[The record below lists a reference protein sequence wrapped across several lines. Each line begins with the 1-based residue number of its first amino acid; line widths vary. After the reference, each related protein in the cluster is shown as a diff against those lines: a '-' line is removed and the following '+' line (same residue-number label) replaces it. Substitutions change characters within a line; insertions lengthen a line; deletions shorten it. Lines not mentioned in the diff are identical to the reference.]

1 MKTFVIVV
9 ETAILAFIAG
19 GCIGMLAERETWEA
33 KQANAEQESKESP
46 EA

>member
-9 ETAILAFIAG
+9 ETAIISFFAG
-19 GCIGMLAERETWEA
+19 ALVHAYGERVELKEKEA
-33 KQANAEQESKESP
+33 AEQAAKENP

>member
-33 KQANAEQESKESP
+33 KQAAEQEATENP

>member
-9 ETAILAFIAG
+9 ETAIIAFFAG
-19 GCIGMLAERETWEA
+19 GCIGMLAERQHWQEA
-33 KQANAEQESKESP
+33 AEQEATENP

>member
-9 ETAILAFIAG
+9 ETAILSFIMGGAFYSY
-19 GCIGMLAERETWEA
+19 MEDKKREEEAAAQEA
-33 KQANAEQESKESP
+33 KENP